1 MTYLTVTT
9 PDGNFS
15 AYLATPAAPNGHALV
30 LIQEIFGVNQ
40 VMRDLADAYA
50 AQGYV
55 TICPDLFWRIEPGID
70 ITDQT
75 KAEWDKAFSLYSA
88 FDVDAGVRDLAAT
101 ITAARELATSGKV
114 ATIGFCLGGLLA
126 YLTMTR
132 TDADAGVSYYGV
144 GIDQKLDEAEAI
156 TRPTL
161 LHIAEDD
168 GFVSKEAQAAIKAGL
183 EGRAGVIVYSYPG
196 LDHAFA
202 REGGAHYDADGAT
215 TAANRTTTF
224 LETML
229 G

>member
-1 MTYLTVTT
+1 MSDLTITT
-9 PDGNFS
+9 QDGAFS
-15 AYLATPAAPNGHALV
+15 AYLATPHAPNGHALV

-40 VMRDLADAYA
+40 VMRDLADEYA
-50 AQGYV
+50 AQGYI

-88 FDVDAGVRDLAAT
+88 FDVDTGVNDLAVT
-101 ITAARELATSGKV
+101 ISAARELATSGKV

-144 GIDQKLDEAEAI
+144 GIDQKLDEAGAI
-156 TRPTL
+156 PRPTL
-161 LHIAEDD
+161 LHIAEEDS
-168 GFVSKEAQAAIKAGL
+168 FVSKDAQEAIKAALTNKPGL
-183 EGRAGVIVYSYPG
+183 VVYSYPG

-202 REGGAHYDADGAT
+202 RVGGAHHDPQGAAM
-215 TAANRTTTF
+215 AASRTRTF